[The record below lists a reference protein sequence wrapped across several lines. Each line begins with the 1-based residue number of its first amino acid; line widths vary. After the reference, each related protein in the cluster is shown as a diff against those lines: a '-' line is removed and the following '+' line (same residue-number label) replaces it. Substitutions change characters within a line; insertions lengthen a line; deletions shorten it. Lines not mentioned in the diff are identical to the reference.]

1 LYKTYLIFIFRIST
15 DQIPN
20 DQRLL
25 HSVSN
30 DPLNIE
36 NYIGL
41 NDQKLNTMAR
51 SLLEMDTRDHNKI
64 VGSRTKPKK
73 RANRKRRRSVDES
86 EFSDD
91 NDNT

>member
-1 LYKTYLIFIFRIST
+1 MYVIFVFRIST

-25 HSVSN
+25 HSVSK

-36 NYIGL
+36 NYIEF
-41 NDQKLNTMAR
+41 NDQKLNTLAQN
-51 SLLEMDTRDHNKI
+51 LLEMDTMDQNKI
-64 VGSRTKPKK
+64 VRSRTKPKK
-73 RANRKRRRSVDES
+73 RANRKRRRSNEES

-91 NDNT
+91 TDNT